1 MAPERFCPTSFEHL
15 SEFIN
20 NTENDID
27 QMWICDKDHQYLG
40 SLLPKMKGLDITYST
55 DQLTMVLY
63 VSDDHNVLHEKTLII
78 NDISDYRIEYV

>member
-1 MAPERFCPTSFEHL
+1 MAIERFCPNSFEHL
-15 SEFIN
+15 SEFVRD
-20 NTENDID
+20 TENDID

-63 VSDDHNVLHEKTLII
+63 VSDHNRILHEKTLII
-78 NDISDYRIEYV
+78 NDIRDYGFEYV